1 MNYKN
6 VIRLSIFI
14 LFSGLMFS
22 FSSCSDDTVTAPPVT
37 VVVPEPDMSSYMKID
52 SGYVLGASA
61 YMNLYADDSL
71 RTGYNPLYFV
81 LHDSAT
87 GVVMTDAHIT
97 IQPLNH
103 GHASPVENP
112 DEDAPDGIFEGAMVF
127 TQSFTDSPLHWHL
140 TFTVHNHGA
149 PGEPEGEIEFSTP
162 VILPNPDF
170 FKSFIMSDSTAL
182 YLSNITPYTPV
193 PGLNNFE
200 FLISKNEPELYP
212 PDGSYTIEMNPVYL
226 ADGHSTTGN
235 VTPVGSANGHYNGK
249 INFDQSGT
257 WRINLMISKNGH
269 SYSTYFDMSY

>member
-61 YMNLYADDSL
+61 YMNLYANDSL

-87 GVVMTDAHIT
+87 GIVMTDAHIT

-112 DEDAPDGIFEGAMVF
+112 DEDAPDGIFEGA
-127 TQSFTDSPLHWHL
+127 
-140 TFTVHNHGA
+140 
-149 PGEPEGEIEFSTP
+149 
-162 VILPNPDF
+162 
-170 FKSFIMSDSTAL
+170 MSDSTAL